1 MCCHLKW
8 NETKGVACLHAAHRS
23 SEKLLRLHV
32 WCTLLSRHHRVW
44 FLVGKPSNTFFGM
57 LLCYLPG
64 FRHYTYLHFACPGKV
79 MCVASW
85 LSTPKIGAWEL
96 AQRAPAMIRYTAEQQ
111 SCPAGHGELLMFVPA
126 IWLSTAMLLNKWHEY
141 FPLFSDHS
149 DSGCWDFLQLNIY
162 YTLFHFTVIIF

>member
-1 MCCHLKW
+1 MKCDKRCCLPASSPQEQW
-8 NETKGVACLHAAHRS
+8 AAA
-23 SEKLLRLHV
+23 V

-57 LLCYLPG
+57 LLWYLPG
-64 FRHYTYLHFACPGKV
+64 FWHYTYLHFACPGKV

-85 LSTPKIGAWEL
+85 LSTPKIGVWEL
-96 AQRAPAMIRYTAEQQ
+96 AQRAPATIRYTAEQQ

-162 YTLFHFTVIIF
+162 YTLFHFTIIIF